1 MNKATCFPGSTK
13 TYVPNPWVKENSFRD
28 ATHSPSLDRPA
39 WESVRLGFP
48 QILWESARGEQVAKT
63 SEAVWKMAWGNI
75 RPATAENGF
84 LRDYA
89 DTAFNGCLFLWDSV
103 FITMFWRYGRRV
115 WDATGTLDNLYA
127 KQHPDGFISRQISGS
142 DGLDQFP
149 RHDPS
154 ATGPDVAAWA
164 EWEHFLA
171 TGDKD
176 RLSQVFPALA
186 GFTRWMRRNRT
197 WPDGSYWASGWA
209 SGMDDQPR
217 RPDAFLT
224 KPPEGIDGFHSNFDH
239 GHMSWVD
246 ACFQALL
253 ANRMLVRIADT
264 LGIGDRA
271 VEFREEAAR
280 LAKWCSRHLWDS
292 QTRFFHDR
300 MRDGSLARHLKSIG
314 AYWALLAGG
323 VGPRRLRG
331 FLAHLSDEGAFNRPH
346 RVPSLSADS
355 TGYREDGGYWCG
367 AVWSPTTAMIV
378 RGLELA
384 GHPDPAHAI
393 ALNHLD
399 NVVDCHA
406 ETGTFFECY
415 GPEKHAAGIHRRD
428 FVGWTGL
435 APTSLLME
443 HVFGLRPNAV
453 ANRLVWNIRLTD
465 GHGVQKY
472 PFGADGEMDLYCPP
486 RRSMDETPRPIIRST
501 RPVEIEIR
509 WRSGRLKLTA
519 GDQ

>member
-1 MNKATCFPGSTK
+1 MSNRTCFPGAPK
-13 TYVPNPWVKENSFRD
+13 TYVPNPWVAQNSFLSTPRE
-28 ATHSPSLDRPA
+28 PSRPRPP
-39 WESVRLGFP
+39 WKSVRDFFP
-48 QILWESARGEQVAKT
+48 QIVWESDAGQRAAKT

-75 RPATAENGF
+75 RPATPENGF

-115 WDATGTLDNLYA
+115 WDALGTLDNLYA
-127 KQHPDGFISRQISGS
+127 RQHPDGFISRQISGT
-142 DGLDQFP
+142 DGLDHFP

-164 EWEHFLA
+164 EWEHYLA
-171 TGDKD
+171 TGDRD
-176 RLSQVFPALA
+176 RLGRVFPALA

-197 WPDGSYWASGWA
+197 WPDGSYWATGWA

-217 RPDAFLT
+217 RADAFLT
-224 KPPEGIDGFHSNFDH
+224 RPPEGVDGFHSNFDH

-253 ANRMLVRIADT
+253 ANRTLVRMARE
-264 LGIGDRA
+264 LGIA
-271 VEFREEAAR
+271 HQAAEFHEESAR

-292 QTRFFHDR
+292 GTNFFHDR
-300 MRDGSLARHLKSIG
+300 MRNGSLARHIKSIG

-323 VGPRRLRG
+323 VGPRRLPG
-331 FLAHLSDEGAFNRPH
+331 FLAHLSDGNAFARPH

-384 GHPDPAHAI
+384 GRHELAHAI
-393 ALNHLD
+393 ALNHLE
-399 NVVDCHA
+399 NVSDCHEA
-406 ETGTFFECY
+406 TGTFFECY
-415 GPEKHAAGIHRRD
+415 APEEHASGIHRRD

-443 HVFGLRPNAV
+443 HVFGLRPKALQ
-453 ANRLVWNIRLTD
+453 NRLVWDIRLTD
-465 GHGVQKY
+465 GHGVRKY
-472 PFGADGEMDLYCPP
+472 PFGGNAEMDLYCPP
-486 RRSMDETPRPIIRST
+486 RNSPDETPRPVIHST
-501 RPVEIEIR
+501 HPVEVEIR
-509 WRSGRLKLTA
+509 WPGGQLHLVA
-519 GDQ
+519 GD

>member
-1 MNKATCFPGSTK
+1 
-13 TYVPNPWVKENSFRD
+13 
-28 ATHSPSLDRPA
+28 
-39 WESVRLGFP
+39 
-48 QILWESARGEQVAKT
+48 
-63 SEAVWKMAWGNI
+63 
-75 RPATAENGF
+75 
-84 LRDYA
+84 
-89 DTAFNGCLFLWDSV
+89 
-103 FITMFWRYGRRV
+103 
-115 WDATGTLDNLYA
+115 
-127 KQHPDGFISRQISGS
+127 
-142 DGLDQFP
+142 
-149 RHDPS
+149 
-154 ATGPDVAAWA
+154 
-164 EWEHFLA
+164 
-171 TGDKD
+171 
-176 RLSQVFPALA
+176 
-186 GFTRWMRRNRT
+186 
-197 WPDGSYWASGWA
+197 
-209 SGMDDQPR
+209 
-217 RPDAFLT
+217 
-224 KPPEGIDGFHSNFDH
+224 
-239 GHMSWVD
+239 
-246 ACFQALL
+246 
-253 ANRMLVRIADT
+253 
-264 LGIGDRA
+264 

-331 FLAHLSDEGAFNRPH
+331 FRAHLSDEGAFNRPH

-415 GPEKHAAGIHRRD
+415 APEKHAAGIHRRD

-486 RRSMDETPRPIIRST
+486 RRSMDETPRPMIRST

-509 WRSGRLKLTA
+509 WRSGRLKMTA
-519 GDQ
+519 GD